1 MRLVVGPCER
11 RQSRQLPSPQ
21 SKHNTYRYVCVFEQC
36 ANRCAGVQGHTSI
49 TAPPPPPKKKT
60 LKGEHP
66 TSMTVE
72 VDSIKGEDSDAGM
85 MAPVEISE
93 VKVIVRPM
101 KKTLIKDARSEDIKD
116 DGIEEKSTAESFGS
130 NGADDR

>member
-1 MRLVVGPCER
+1 
-11 RQSRQLPSPQ
+11 
-21 SKHNTYRYVCVFEQC
+21 
-36 ANRCAGVQGHTSI
+36 
-49 TAPPPPPKKKT
+49 
-60 LKGEHP
+60 
-66 TSMTVE
+66 MTVE

-101 KKTLIKDARSEDIKD
+101 KKNLIKDARSEDIKD